1 LAKVL
6 NLINRSKSKKKYFFP
21 FMPSL
26 LISFI
31 SIILLCT
38 LIMGILSYNIVKT
51 FMTDQIIESNNKLL
65 NQYKSSIDIALVQ
78 AVDNISSQIVRDL
91 SGNYILNRF
100 FQDPL
105 EKSIVDTSK
114 VGEYLEDMS
123 VLNPLIFSLAIY
135 YENNN
140 LLVSTD
146 FVRHTLYNSIESQGD
161 LSHYY
166 NLVQKAID
174 SYSGHNENLM
184 LFFDFG
190 KNLAFK
196 VSEVQGNKPPETV
209 IHAVRVIYGYN
220 RGVRGAVIVT
230 VSGDI
235 FKSFLSKH
243 APEGLGSIFIINKD
257 GSIISHTDS
266 SIIGHN
272 ITELGYEELL
282 KQNNENGYYVENTNE
297 GLPTVFSY
305 QTSLYNDWM
314 YVSVAPISEISS
326 VTNYILRL
334 LILVALISIAVG
346 ALASFS
352 RAKMLAKPMK
362 NIVNN
367 IKNSPYYSKQAKE
380 NNEYSL
386 INSTINNMENIM
398 KEKEVALQ
406 KVLPMIRMNFLSA
419 LFSSNPPD
427 TSEINAR
434 MRMMDIE
441 FLHKFFC
448 VAVVKLEKLQESEKV
463 VLYEYEKLQICSKLE
478 EMFTTDNSICLYY
491 EKDNTIKMLVNF
503 DFEESILYKLGEEFF
518 NETQKL
524 SSEGISI
531 SKYMSFGKTDTNLQH
546 MSTSHKIAM
555 NGLNYSYVFPEK
567 YLFTFDDIINLEE
580 KRSYLNR
587 LLLNNLSNSLKSL
600 NCEKSIADM
609 ENLINNLRGG
619 SFSYQQIYTTLS
631 SCVSLVE
638 DFLTTH
644 VGQDIDLEAGFRN
657 TSNILEYEIW
667 IKKVMHKAFSDILEA
682 DSNNNIIVV
691 RAQEFIK
698 ENIQN
703 PQLSLEYVA
712 QELDINYKYLSRVFK
727 NETGI
732 KFIDY
737 VTNLK
742 LNHCRNLLINTNLK
756 VEEVS
761 DIMKYSSP
769 QYFISRF
776 KMMFGYTPKQY
787 RENYLEG
794 ENLDGKHIVE

>member
-1 LAKVL
+1 
-6 NLINRSKSKKKYFFP
+6 
-21 FMPSL
+21 MPSL

-346 ALASFS
+346 VLASFS

-580 KRSYLNR
+580 KRSYSNR

-609 ENLINNLRGG
+609 GNLINNLRGG

>member
-1 LAKVL
+1 
-6 NLINRSKSKKKYFFP
+6 
-21 FMPSL
+21 
-26 LISFI
+26 
-31 SIILLCT
+31 
-38 LIMGILSYNIVKT
+38 
-51 FMTDQIIESNNKLL
+51 
-65 NQYKSSIDIALVQ
+65 
-78 AVDNISSQIVRDL
+78 
-91 SGNYILNRF
+91 
-100 FQDPL
+100 
-105 EKSIVDTSK
+105 
-114 VGEYLEDMS
+114 
-123 VLNPLIFSLAIY
+123 
-135 YENNN
+135 
-140 LLVSTD
+140 
-146 FVRHTLYNSIESQGD
+146 D

-166 NLVQKAID
+166 NLVQKTAD
-174 SYSGHNENLM
+174 SYSGHDENLM

-190 KNLAFK
+190 ENLAFK

-209 IHAVRVIYGYN
+209 IHAVRVMYGYN
-220 RGVRGAVIVT
+220 RVVRGAVIVT

-243 APEGLGSIFIINKD
+243 APESLGSVFIVNKD
-257 GSIISHTDS
+257 GNIISHTDS

-272 ITELGYEELL
+272 VTELGYEELL
-282 KQNNENGYYVENTNE
+282 NQNDGNGYYVENTSD
-297 GLPTVFSY
+297 GLPAVFSY

-314 YVSVAPISEISS
+314 YVSVAPIAEISS
-326 VTNYILRL
+326 FTNYILKL
-334 LILVALISIAVG
+334 LIIVALISIAVG
-346 ALASFS
+346 VLASFS
-352 RAKMLAKPMK
+352 RARMLARPMK

-367 IKNSPYYSKQAKE
+367 IKKSPYYSNQTKE

-427 TSEINAR
+427 ISEINAR

-448 VAVVKLEKLQESEKV
+448 VAVVKLDKLQESEKV

-478 EMFTTDNSICLYY
+478 ETFTTNNSICLYY
-491 EKDNTIKMLVNF
+491 EKDNTIKVLVNF

-546 MSTSHKIAM
+546 MNTSHKIAM

-580 KRSYLNR
+580 KRSYSNR

-600 NCEKSIADM
+600 NCEKSIVDI
-609 ENLINNLRGG
+609 ENLISNLRGG

-644 VGQDIDLEAGFRN
+644 VGQDIDLEIDFRN
-657 TSNILEYEIW
+657 TINILEYEIW
-667 IKKVMHKAFSDILEA
+667 IKKVIHKAFSDIVEA
-682 DSNNNIIVV
+682 DSNNNIIVI

-698 ENIQN
+698 DNIQN

-756 VEEVS
+756 VEEIS

-794 ENLDGKHIVE
+794 QNLDGKLIVE

>member
-1 LAKVL
+1 
-6 NLINRSKSKKKYFFP
+6 
-21 FMPSL
+21 
-26 LISFI
+26 
-31 SIILLCT
+31 
-38 LIMGILSYNIVKT
+38 MGILSYNIVKT

-667 IKKVMHKAFSDILEA
+667 IKKVIHKAFSDILEA

-691 RAQEFIK
+691 RAQEFIR

>member
-1 LAKVL
+1 
-6 NLINRSKSKKKYFFP
+6 
-21 FMPSL
+21 MPSL

-712 QELDINYKYLSRVFK
+712 QGLDINYKYLSRVFK

>member
-1 LAKVL
+1 
-6 NLINRSKSKKKYFFP
+6 
-21 FMPSL
+21 M
-26 LISFI
+26 
-31 SIILLCT
+31 
-38 LIMGILSYNIVKT
+38 
-51 FMTDQIIESNNKLL
+51 
-65 NQYKSSIDIALVQ
+65 
-78 AVDNISSQIVRDL
+78 
-91 SGNYILNRF
+91 
-100 FQDPL
+100 
-105 EKSIVDTSK
+105 
-114 VGEYLEDMS
+114 
-123 VLNPLIFSLAIY
+123 
-135 YENNN
+135 
-140 LLVSTD
+140 
-146 FVRHTLYNSIESQGD
+146 
-161 LSHYY
+161 
-166 NLVQKAID
+166 
-174 SYSGHNENLM
+174 
-184 LFFDFG
+184 
-190 KNLAFK
+190 
-196 VSEVQGNKPPETV
+196 
-209 IHAVRVIYGYN
+209 
-220 RGVRGAVIVT
+220 
-230 VSGDI
+230 
-235 FKSFLSKH
+235 
-243 APEGLGSIFIINKD
+243 
-257 GSIISHTDS
+257 
-266 SIIGHN
+266 
-272 ITELGYEELL
+272 

-580 KRSYLNR
+580 KRSYSNR

-667 IKKVMHKAFSDILEA
+667 IKKVIHKAFSDILEA

-691 RAQEFIK
+691 RAQEFIR

>member
-1 LAKVL
+1 
-6 NLINRSKSKKKYFFP
+6 
-21 FMPSL
+21 MPSL

-427 TSEINAR
+427 ISEINAR

-491 EKDNTIKMLVNF
+491 EKDNTIKVLVNF

-580 KRSYLNR
+580 KRSYSNR

-667 IKKVMHKAFSDILEA
+667 IKKVIHKAFSDILEA

-691 RAQEFIK
+691 RAQEFIR

-756 VEEVS
+756 VEEIS

-776 KMMFGYTPKQY
+776 KMMFGCTPKQY
-787 RENYLEG
+787 RENYQDREQ
-794 ENLDGKHIVE
+794 LDGKIIVE

>member
-1 LAKVL
+1 MAKVL

-667 IKKVMHKAFSDILEA
+667 IKKVIHKAFSDILEA

-691 RAQEFIK
+691 RAQEFIR

>member
-1 LAKVL
+1 MAKVL

-712 QELDINYKYLSRVFK
+712 QGLDINYKYLSRVFK

>member
-1 LAKVL
+1 
-6 NLINRSKSKKKYFFP
+6 
-21 FMPSL
+21 MPSL

-491 EKDNTIKMLVNF
+491 EKDNTIKVLVNF

>member
-1 LAKVL
+1 
-6 NLINRSKSKKKYFFP
+6 
-21 FMPSL
+21 MPSL

-667 IKKVMHKAFSDILEA
+667 IKKVIHKAFSDILEA

-691 RAQEFIK
+691 RAQEFIR